1 MTQLKPVAES
11 DIDLFS
17 EELADDP
24 FPTYQA
30 LRDQASAVYMRK
42 HDFWVLTR
50 YDDVRAAA
58 ADWRTFTS
66 AEGAALLPEFNA
78 LQVGTVL
85 ASDPPGHDLLR
96 AVLTDQLA
104 PRAINKM
111 RAEIR
116 RQADQLVASVVSLG
130 TFDAVTQLAQR
141 MPVEVVADLIGLPA
155 EGREVLL
162 PGADAFFATFG
173 PLTPTM
179 QERMPFIQ
187 DFVAWMETVADREH
201 LAPGSW
207 GAAIFAAVDEGR
219 LGAESAVPLISAFLV
234 AGMDTT
240 VNGIGSLIR
249 VLAEQP
255 EVWAELRDSPNL
267 ASAAFEEALRLE
279 SPVQLFF
286 RETTCEVDIG
296 GTVVP
301 AKSRV
306 GLHFGAANRDERH
319 YPDPDRFD
327 LHRNALDHM
336 AFGYGT
342 HSCAG
347 QGLARLEAQALVGAL
362 LDGVEAIEPAGA
374 PRRHYNPVVRGLEE
388 LPVTVQARKEHQ

>member
-1 MTQLKPVAES
+1 
-11 DIDLFS
+11 
-17 EELADDP
+17 
-24 FPTYQA
+24 
-30 LRDQASAVYMRK
+30 MR
-42 HDFWVLTR
+42 LC
-50 YDDVRAAA
+50 
-58 ADWRTFTS
+58 S
-66 AEGAALLPEFNA
+66 QNFNA

-96 AVLTDQLA
+96 AVLTDQLG

-111 RAEIR
+111 HREIR
-116 RQADQLVASVVSLG
+116 RQADELVASVVSLG

-141 MPVEVVADLIGLPA
+141 MPVEVVADLIGLPK
-155 EGREVLL
+155 EGRHVLL

-187 DFVAWMETVADREH
+187 SFVGWMETVAVREH

-207 GAAIFAAVDEGR
+207 GAAIFAAVDQGR
-219 LGAESAVPLISAFLV
+219 IGAESALPLISAFLV

-249 VLAEQP
+249 VLADQP
-255 EVWAELRDSPNL
+255 EVFAQLRDSPNL
-267 ASAAFEEALRLE
+267 ISAAFEEALRLE
-279 SPVQLFF
+279 SPVQIFF
-286 RETTCEVDIG
+286 RETTREVDIS
-296 GTVVP
+296 GTIVP

-306 GLHFGAANRDERH
+306 GLHFGSANRDERH
-319 YPDPDRFD
+319 YPEPDRFD
-327 LHRNALDHM
+327 VYRNALDHM

-347 QGLARLEAQALVGAL
+347 QGLARLEAHALVGAL
-362 LDGVEAIEPAGA
+362 LESVETIEPAGA

-388 LPVTVQARKEHQ
+388 LPVTVRARKDHR